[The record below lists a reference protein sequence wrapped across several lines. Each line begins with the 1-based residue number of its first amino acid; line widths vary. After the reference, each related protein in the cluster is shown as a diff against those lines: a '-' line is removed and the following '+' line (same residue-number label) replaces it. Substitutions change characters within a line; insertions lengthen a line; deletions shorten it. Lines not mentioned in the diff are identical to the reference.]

1 MSVPLI
7 LSSGFLFLGGI
18 ALLYSRD
25 ATFLLL
31 GIVFFLLGV
40 IPLLLC
46 YVRSLFAWYKR
57 QPFSFANKSEKEDSH
72 EDS

>member
-31 GIVFFLLGV
+31 GIAFFLLGV

-46 YVRSLFAWYKR
+46 YFRTFFAWCKT
-57 QPFSFANKSEKEDSH
+57 FFNDSEEEDSH
-72 EDS
+72 EHP